1 MRSYTSE
8 QKQSV
13 IDRFISGEP
22 SANILADTGIPKST
36 FYSRLPAYRQEQD
49 AAKRKAVNIRNFN
62 LFENK
67 VARLEGIVEILKSA
81 TCTPKTAI
89 QDSQAKGRRICL
101 ENCGFIRHVRI
112 D

>member
-13 IDRFISGEP
+13 IDRFIYGEP

-36 FYSRLPAYRQEQD
+36 FYSWLRAYREEQD

-62 LFENK
+62 LLENK
-67 VARLEGIVEILKSA
+67 VERLEGIVEILKSA

-89 QDSQAKGRRICL
+89 QDSQTEGRRICL